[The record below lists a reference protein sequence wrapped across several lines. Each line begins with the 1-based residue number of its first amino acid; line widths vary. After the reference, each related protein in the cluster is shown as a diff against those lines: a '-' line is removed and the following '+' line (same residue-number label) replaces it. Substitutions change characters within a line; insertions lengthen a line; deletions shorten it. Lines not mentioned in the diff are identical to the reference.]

1 LDFEL
6 DGHRRIKEASAKTG
20 SQVGLI
26 GNCANDIEVG
36 LFWEEITMKS
46 RALTVRAVKC
56 GLLALSII
64 FGFAN
69 EGIAQDTRPSQIL
82 ITNVNIF
89 DGKAEN
95 LAMGMSVLVEG
106 NLIKQVTKGV
116 IEAVGATVIDG
127 GGRTLMPGLID
138 NHVHL
143 VLTGANL
150 SAIEGMD
157 WGQIAYASVPMAEMY
172 LMEGFTT
179 VRDVGGAPA
188 ALREAID
195 RGDLVGPRL
204 YTALA
209 FLGGRGGHADFG
221 TFSSK
226 PDGETNMNRLNMAQ
240 QVDGVD
246 QTILY
251 ARNNF
256 RQGATLLKVMQS
268 GGVVSLFD
276 PWQMEGRT
284 IEEIETAVEIADQ
297 YNSYVA
303 AHSYRKDSIL
313 RALNAGVKSIEHGFM
328 FDGEIA
334 ALMKEKGAYITTNLT
349 AFDPSLLDI
358 PAVKSDPRT
367 LRKAVTASAAFVDY
381 IDNVRKFKPKR
392 GYHTDC
398 VGAYKACRKQ
408 IAYEKFLNG
417 DFFGNHRAL
426 VALTSAGGEIAALSG
441 NIVNPY
447 QDGKLGVIEQG
458 AYADI
463 LIVDGNPLEDLSVIG
478 TQDKWFDGPDRP
490 EGVETIRI
498 IMKDGKVYKNTL
510 SAASPTSPDEDE
522 ATIRAR
528 LTIDG
533 RIAIYG
539 VQFKTGSAE
548 LIEGSERS
556 IEVIASVLKA
566 NSDVKIA
573 VVGHTDASGN
583 HEHNLEL
590 SKLRADTVVAA
601 LVGRHGIAED
611 RLFAAGASFL
621 SPIASNDNEEGR
633 ALNRRVEL
641 VRVQ

>member
-1 LDFEL
+1 
-6 DGHRRIKEASAKTG
+6 
-20 SQVGLI
+20 
-26 GNCANDIEVG
+26 
-36 LFWEEITMKS
+36 MKS
-46 RALTVRAVKC
+46 RALTARAVKC

-69 EGIAQDTRPSQIL
+69 EGIAQDTKPSQIL

-157 WGQIAYASVPMAEMY
+157 WGQIAYASVPLAEMY

-284 IEEIETAVEIADQ
+284 IEEIETAVEIAEQ
-297 YNSYVA
+297 YDSYVA

-426 VALTSAGGEIAALSG
+426 VALTSVGGEIAALSG

-447 QDGKLGVIEQG
+447 QDGKLGMIEEG

-510 SAASPTSPDEDE
+510 SAASPASSDEDE

-573 VVGHTDASGN
+573 VVGHTDASGS

-601 LVGRHGIAED
+601 LVGRHGIADD